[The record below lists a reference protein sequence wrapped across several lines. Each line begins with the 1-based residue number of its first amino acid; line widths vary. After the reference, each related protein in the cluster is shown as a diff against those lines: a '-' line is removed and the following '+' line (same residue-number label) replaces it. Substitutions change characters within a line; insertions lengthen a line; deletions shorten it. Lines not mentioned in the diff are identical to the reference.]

1 MNTKTIK
8 IILKCIIFGCL
19 GFGFAYIVLGYLIPS
34 IVTGIAS
41 AGATAWFQTQKE
53 KKNE

>member
-1 MNTKTIK
+1 MNTKIK

-34 IVTGIAS
+34 IITGIVS
-41 AGATAWFQTQKE
+41 AGVTAWWQNKKE
-53 KKNE
+53 QNDES